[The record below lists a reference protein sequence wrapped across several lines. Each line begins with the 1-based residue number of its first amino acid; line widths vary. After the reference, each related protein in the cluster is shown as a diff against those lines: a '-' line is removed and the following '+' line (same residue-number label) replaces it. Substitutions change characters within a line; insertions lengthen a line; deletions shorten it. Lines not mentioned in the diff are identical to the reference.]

1 MIEIKKSLQKHFG
14 FEQGFYW
21 NKTLDEFR
29 EDVADAIKYN
39 KAFAIVGPAGAGK
52 NVLYDETVESI
63 REDVIYINVRNYYK
77 ERLDISSIINA
88 VIYDISDE
96 TPRRDLEARSRQF
109 IRLIGKKKGLIGENE
124 NNKDTLISILIN
136 EGHRIH
142 ANTYRALKELHETA
156 LRKISPLFS
165 IIVTG
170 QNGLGD
176 KIRDKNEVLFRFKMI
191 ELNESNNYYTYQQRV
206 AYINKVFGRA
216 VNDDAARRI
225 AAICFYPLEINFY
238 IEQKMEEAKKAG
250 KKIIDG
256 EVVKPTNKQLKEALN
271 LSLKDIADESG
282 FAKTTIHDILVS
294 PEHPKSDEVRLAI
307 ERLNQKQNGKKISFG
322 KVG

>member
-29 EDVADAIKYN
+29 EDIIDAIRN
-39 KAFAIVGPAGAGK
+39 NQMLAIIGAAGAGK
-52 NVLYDETVESI
+52 NVLYDAAIKLMKENIVY
-63 REDVIYINVRNYYK
+63 VNVRNYYK
-77 ERLDISSIINA
+77 EKLDISSIINA
-88 VIYDISDE
+88 VIYDISEE

-109 IRLIGKKKGLIGENE
+109 VRLVGKKKVNE
-124 NNKDTLISILIN
+124 NILISVLIN

-142 ANTYRALKELHETA
+142 ANTYRALKELRETTFNG
-156 LRKISPLFS
+156 IGPLFS
-165 IIVTG
+165 VIITG
-170 QNGLGD
+170 HPELAE
-176 KIRDKNEVLFRFKMI
+176 KIEGRKEVLWRCQTLDLK
-191 ELNESNNYYTYQQRV
+191 EKNNYYTYQQRV